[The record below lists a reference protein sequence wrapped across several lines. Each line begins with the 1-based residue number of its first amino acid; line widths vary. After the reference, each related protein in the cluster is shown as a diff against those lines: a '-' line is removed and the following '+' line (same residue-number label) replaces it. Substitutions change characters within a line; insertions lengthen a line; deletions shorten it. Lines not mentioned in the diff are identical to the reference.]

1 MSKLAIDANAKPIQ
15 VLRPNSTQL
24 VNIRST
30 SNTTAT
36 GASKGGRVLRLATDI
51 DCFYAIGSTATTSDV
66 YLPAGTVEYIH
77 VFEGDNVS
85 VIRSTADGTL
95 YVTEMV

>member
-1 MSKLAIDANAKPIQ
+1 MSKLAIDKNAKPIQ
-15 VLRPNSTQL
+15 VLRPGTTQT

-30 SNTTAT
+30 SNTTSS
-36 GASKGGRVLRLATDI
+36 GASTGCRVVRLATDI
-51 DCFYAIGSTATTSDV
+51 DCFYVVGSTATTSDI

-95 YVTEMV
+95 YVTEMF